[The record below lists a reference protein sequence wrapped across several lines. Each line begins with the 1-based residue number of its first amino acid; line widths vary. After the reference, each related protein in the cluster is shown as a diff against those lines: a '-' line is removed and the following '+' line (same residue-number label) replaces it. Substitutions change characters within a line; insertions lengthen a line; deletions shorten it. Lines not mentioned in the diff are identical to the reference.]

1 MSFSMLFMPSLK
13 LRTPL
18 PRPFHQFRDFFAA
31 EEQQYDQG
39 YDDDFACT
47 QVADKQ

>member
-13 LRTPL
+13 LRTL
-18 PRPFHQFRDFFAA
+18 AETLHQFRDFFAA